1 VERNLYWV
9 TDGICQSAFLTTDD
23 GVVLLDAPPTIGGN
37 LRRAVDE
44 IAAANGVTKRMT
56 HLVHS
61 HHHAAHGGT
70 ASLFDGDVVRIGHEE
85 TRRLLLRDNDPARPL
100 PEVTFAD
107 RYTLE
112 VEGDRVEHLRS
123 GEQFARL
130 ARGEPQIAGA
140 KLGHLVGEPEL
151 MQSDRRIAARRQHH
165 TRGFRKHA
173 EQVLKLT
180 APPEPDRIAMPLSG
194 ASQIMRSLRPDRS
207 RRAVSPATV
216 PSSRLRRR

>member
-1 VERNLYWV
+1 MERNLYWV

-37 LRRAVDE
+37 LRRALDE
-44 IAAANGVTKRMT
+44 IAAANG
-56 HLVHS
+56 
-61 HHHAAHGGT
+61 
-70 ASLFDGDVVRIGHEE
+70 
-85 TRRLLLRDNDPARPL
+85 
-100 PEVTFAD
+100 
-107 RYTLE
+107 
-112 VEGDRVEHLRS
+112 
-123 GEQFARL
+123 
-130 ARGEPQIAGA
+130 
-140 KLGHLVGEPEL
+140 
-151 MQSDRRIAARRQHH
+151 ARRQHH
-165 TRGFRKHA
+165 TRGFREHA